1 MSIVEFIKNLFGKGK
16 SEEAV
21 VLNTAKDL
29 AEEQKVINEL
39 YARDGL
45 TEEVLN
51 RQINVNKKRN
61 ELDIP
66 DETLLINGWS
76 Q

>member
-29 AEEQKVINEL
+29 AEEQKKIDEL

-61 ELDIP
+61 ELDVP
-66 DETLLINGWS
+66 DENHLVDGWS